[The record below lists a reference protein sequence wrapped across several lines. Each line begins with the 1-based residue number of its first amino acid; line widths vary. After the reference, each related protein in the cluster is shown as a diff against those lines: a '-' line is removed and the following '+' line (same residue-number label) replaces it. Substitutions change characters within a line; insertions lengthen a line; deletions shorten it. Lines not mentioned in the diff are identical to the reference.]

1 MRKILE
7 ENREKVR
14 GKRDEEEL
22 MFKCWNDGMMNE
34 KDKIYK
40 EKFMSF
46 AIRMVKL
53 KNYLNEQKHEYN
65 MADQIQRS
73 GTAIGANH
81 REATFAESDI
91 DFIHKLQI
99 AQKECGE
106 TIYWLELLKAT
117 EYISEEQFNS
127 LYADAE
133 EIMRMLTSSIITL
146 KQRLNK

>member
-1 MRKILE
+1 
-7 ENREKVR
+7 
-14 GKRDEEEL
+14 
-22 MFKCWNDGMMNE
+22 MMNE

-40 EKFMSF
+40 EKFMAF

-73 GTAIGANH
+73 GTAIGANY
-81 REATFAESDI
+81 REATFAESDM

-127 LYADAE
+127 LNADAE
-133 EIMRMLTSSIITL
+133 EIMRMLTSSIMTL
-146 KQRLNK
+146 KQKLNK